1 MAKLFYTKSEVNDIK
16 QKIYLT
22 KEESQVLDMWLKES
36 TIIETSI
43 KLNISERTV
52 NRRRK
57 SILNKLKR
65 VKWLSLFL
73 WHKIGILLAFFKSY

>member
-1 MAKLFYTKSEVNDIK
+1 MTKLFYTKSEVNDIK

-22 KEESQVLDMWLKES
+22 KEESQVLDMWLEES

-57 SILNKLKR
+57 SILNKIKR
-65 VKWLSLFL
+65 V
-73 WHKIGILLAFFKSY
+73 I

>member
-65 VKWLSLFL
+65 VK
-73 WHKIGILLAFFKSY
+73 

>member
-22 KEESQVLDMWLKES
+22 KEESQVLDMWLEEA

-65 VKWLSLFL
+65 V
-73 WHKIGILLAFFKSY
+73 I